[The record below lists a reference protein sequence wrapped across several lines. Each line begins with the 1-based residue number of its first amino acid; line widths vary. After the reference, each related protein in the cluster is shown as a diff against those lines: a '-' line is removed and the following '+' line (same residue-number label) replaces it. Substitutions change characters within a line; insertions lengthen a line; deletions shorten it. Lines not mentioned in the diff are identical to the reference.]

1 MGDDVCPGAEITFT
15 SEHISKVTTSDRNGS
30 YQLDLPAGLYTMTAR
45 YQILIGKTPHYMKQT
60 RPLFRASSSRIVLN
74 VRMFAERLTC
84 DIVVRSKSGEPPT
97 SEQLEEGEKN
107 LCDYEDQFAVPASDG
122 TPYQLVIKYPKR
134 SPKSR
139 AYEYSGDQLATNA
152 FTPVLVEYNLFTLTA
167 EHVVYDLD
175 TGTISATGNVEIVN
189 QLGERQNTASM
200 TFEIR
205 NGEAV
210 PVH

>member
-1 MGDDVCPGAEITFT
+1 LFRETGQFRRRRFARSCTWNGEGPLGDDVCPGAEITFT

-74 VRMFAERLTC
+74 VRMFAEPLTC

-122 TPYQLVIKYPKR
+122 TPYQLVINIRRDRR
-134 SPKSR
+134 SP
-139 AYEYSGDQLATNA
+139 
-152 FTPVLVEYNLFTLTA
+152 
-167 EHVVYDLD
+167 EH
-175 TGTISATGNVEIVN
+175 T
-189 QLGERQNTASM
+189 NTAVINSPQM
-200 TFEIR
+200 PLLPFLSNTTSSR
-205 NGEAV
+205 
-210 PVH
+210 